1 MGRQRG
7 RLLDQCTRTHF
18 CANPGPESD
27 NVTNQPQVAQFR
39 ALYSRFAPRFWLG
52 CVDFPNFNPHIS
64 DEFRKEPNLNHHQ
77 PSAGPLITGRLPLV
91 SAMLHAK
98 DVNAGRLNSEARK
111 PRTCITPSMLAV
123 LQRCVWQRT
132 GPVPQT
138 RPCPLC
144 LITRHTLHAAP
155 STCTAA
161 IHRTRC
167 ANGSRSSCTCRR
179 SRSRSGSRTGA
190 KNFEGSSSS

>member
-111 PRTCITPSMLAV
+111 PRTCIRHHAPSVMRGCASPQRLTTEVRLA
-123 LQRCVWQRT
+123 VWQRT
-132 GPVPQT
+132 GPVPT
-138 RPCPLC
+138 NTPLP
-144 LITRHTLHAAP
+144 TVSHHQ
-155 STCTAA
+155 
-161 IHRTRC
+161 
-167 ANGSRSSCTCRR
+167 
-179 SRSRSGSRTGA
+179 
-190 KNFEGSSSS
+190 